1 MRKLALKEKKLKAD
15 AKIYL
20 TMQANGI
27 FCMEIHDPR
36 GKRVIFSDPNDI
48 YKAPYADME
57 KAVGQTIRVILESK
71 AQGEK
76 Y

>member
-1 MRKLALKEKKLKAD
+1 MKKAD

-20 TMQANGI
+20 TMEPNGI

-36 GKRVIFSDPNDI
+36 GKRVIFSDPNDA

-57 KAVGQTIRVILESK
+57 KAVGQTIRIILESK
-71 AQGEK
+71 AEAGK
-76 Y
+76 H